1 MASGEAGAKM
11 AFQNI
16 FGSVGGSLIFVFVI
30 ISCLG
35 TLNGLM
41 VGCTRGLYSLAAR
54 NKGPLPEIFKQVDK
68 VTNMPTNSSVFGL
81 LLCAFWLLY
90 FYGAN
95 LTKPGLVPLSLILR
109 VTHRNSVQGHIFL
122 FFCS

>member
-1 MASGEAGAKM
+1 M
-11 AFQNI
+11 
-16 FGSVGGSLIFVFVI
+16 FVI

-95 LTKPGLVPLSLILR
+95 LTKPWFGPFVFDTCGLPI
-109 VTHRNSVQGHIFL
+109 VTLYGAYIPIFL
-122 FFCS
+122 LLMKKEKTLPPF

>member
-68 VTNMPTNSSVFGL
+68 VTNMPTNSQFWS
-81 LLCAFWLLY
+81 LLCALALY
-90 FYGAN
+90 FMV
-95 LTKPGLVPLSLILR
+95 PICLVGPFVLILQHPS
-109 VTHRNSVQGHIFL
+109 TLYGHIFL
-122 FFCS
+122 TFLL